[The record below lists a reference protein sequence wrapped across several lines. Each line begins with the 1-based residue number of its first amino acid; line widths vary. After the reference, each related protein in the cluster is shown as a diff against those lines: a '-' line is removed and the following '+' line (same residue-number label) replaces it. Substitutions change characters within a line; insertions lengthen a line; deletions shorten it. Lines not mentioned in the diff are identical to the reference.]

1 MGMVFVGYL
10 VLGALAGLLAGLFG
24 IGGGIIIV
32 PVLVISFEL
41 QGISPGVLTHMAVGT
56 SLATI
61 IFTSL
66 SSIRQHHRARA
77 VDWPLVRIMA
87 VGICMGTA
95 AGALSADALSGPR
108 LQQLIGVFSI
118 VIALR
123 MVFGGAPR
131 PSRTLPPPPGL
142 FGVGLFIGWASAI
155 FGIGGGTL
163 SVPFLTRCN
172 VVMQRAV
179 ATSAALG
186 FPIAVSGAAF
196 HMFAG
201 YGKPDLP
208 EWSSGYVYWPAF
220 LGIVLTSMYCARLGA
235 KLAHRL
241 PAQVLRRIFAVLL
254 VLVGVRFLIAN
265 L

>member
-1 MGMVFVGYL
+1 MLFAGYL
-10 VLGALAGLLAGLFG
+10 VLGGLAGLLAGLFG

-32 PVLVISFEL
+32 PALVISFEI
-41 QGISPGVLTHMAVGT
+41 QGVAPSVLTHMAVGT

-61 IFTSL
+61 IFTSV
-66 SSIRQHHRARA
+66 SSIRQHHRAGA

-87 VGICMGTA
+87 VGLCLGTA
-95 AGALSADALSGPR
+95 TGALSADAISGPR
-108 LQQLIGVFSI
+108 LQQLIGVFAI
-118 VIALR
+118 ALALR
-123 MVFGGAPR
+123 MAFAGPPR
-131 PSRTLPPPPGL
+131 PTRTLPPPPGL
-142 FGVGLFIGWASAI
+142 FGVGVVIGWASAI
-155 FGIGGGTL
+155 FGIGGGSL

-186 FPIAVSGAAF
+186 FPIAVSGAIF
-196 HMFAG
+196 HMIAG
-201 YGKPDLP
+201 LGKPDLP
-208 EWSSGYVYWPAF
+208 TWSTGYIYWPAF

-241 PAQVLRRIFAVLL
+241 PAPVLRRIFAVLL
-254 VLVGVRFLIAN
+254 VLVGMRFLIAN